1 MRIAKSQ
8 ISKKVLAWAIVFSLV
23 LTFTPTIEATHE
35 DDDTINVENA
45 VFPWEDDGIS
55 NDLLFFAHDSE
66 DEISNITI
74 NVWKK
79 NTLGNWEEYDNGQTN
94 EDGELEF
101 LNVTA
106 GEYMWDAYDGN
117 NKIQYEGGYA
127 VVDTLYSVGHVGMIE
142 AWDDDDNFDDF
153 IAYVFEGNST
163 SDEGYVKIYDED
175 GDLVDEGYT
184 DEEVDEDWTI
194 FLASN
199 LDRGNYTHYIYEEY
213 NGTLIHNGSFHS
225 YGSYNTTSDDDSDE
239 WFESWDYETEDT
251 NGDDIANEINVIFDP
266 DTDCNC
272 SLEVN
277 VYMDVYNNDTGNY
290 VEWEYGNYTITGTE
304 DDEFSMEWTARED
317 GNFTFYFNLYDDDW
331 NWEDQFEVYEY
342 LECDANNTDCESNN
356 GNGTEDSD
364 EWFEDMDYY
373 VDPSDT
379 INIEYDPNTDC
390 YCEVRVWVYIDV
402 YQDGNKID
410 TIADDYYIYYTDY
423 DWFEQSWTAYEND
436 TYDFKV
442 VLFDGENGP
451 DNYEDEIWIYNVYL
465 GSGDNG
471 TGGDG
476 DGEYGIGHVGQIDD
490 VDGDGF
496 VNDYIGAVTEED
508 EFRTEAY
515 FEIYSIGGELVDSGI
530 AEDGVFIS
538 SNLPGDD
545 YVQYIYY
552 EEGGDKLQASVF
564 YSYGNSSGNT
574 STVINVDMAVLEDE
588 EEEGEPNLFCEDGPC
603 DDAFFKAHRGH
614 WENGISNVTIEICTY
629 ENDTGECEHYDTV
642 YTNETGEAAS
652 YDGSCATYEWT
663 ASYEDNEIDSGIY
676 EIWACGDDE
685 DDHDDHGD
693 NETED
698 YDEKFSSWDYY
709 GTYDENDE
717 HQWNKVIIGY
727 NPDTDCDCEM
737 DVYVEVIIW
746 DEDGNYVDYSG
757 ENHTINNGYSDWF
770 EIGLEVD
777 EPGKYWFTVDLYD
790 DNWTH
795 EDQFNF
801 SLIMSDEWFIDQFSQ
816 DGSSVRINLD
826 PQTNYGGEIGTE
838 YYFDVLRLNESNDD
852 WEYIDGDYTNAVIT
866 SSDNEDIN
874 FEWTAEEEGTYRF
887 MVYMYDEHWNME
899 NMVQFETEIVMN
911 HAPVIHGINTQQ
923 IFEGQMFT
931 FEVDV
936 TDKDGDNLEF
946 KWDMG
951 DGTLG
956 GGPWG
961 LHDES
966 IMYVYPDDGEYVIS
980 VHVSDGNGGRAEENF
995 TILVIN
1001 VDPTL
1006 QISYDDFGQEGQALS
1021 FNSQASDV
1029 PEDTVTV
1036 TWSFPDGTQ
1045 VEGNFAQYLFV
1056 DDGEFLI
1063 RVTAEDEDGGLTS
1076 ESLKVTIENVAPIF
1090 TTLER
1095 PTQAQEGENLDFV
1108 FEATDP
1114 GDDTIVF
1121 HIDFGDGTAPMI
1133 TQDGN
1138 VSHKYAEGSDFVVIV
1153 CAKDEDGGETCR
1165 DVPISVDLLEQLEE
1179 EGLLPGFNLLLAL
1192 SALGV
1197 VGMLR
1202 RRTH

>member
-1 MRIAKSQ
+1 MSIAKSQ
-8 ISKKVLAWAIVFSLV
+8 ISKKALSWALVFALV
-23 LTFTPTIEATHE
+23 VSFTPTIGATHE
-35 DDDTINVENA
+35 DDYINVENA
-45 VFPWEDDGIS
+45 VFPIDADGLANDLAFLSHVEDD
-55 NDLLFFAHDSE
+55 
-66 DEISNITI
+66 EIGNITI

-79 NTLGNWEEYDNGQTN
+79 NALGNWEEYDDGETN
-94 EDGELEF
+94 ETGELTF
-101 LNVTA
+101 FNATS
-106 GEYMWDAYDGN
+106 GEYMWDAYEGN
-117 NKIQYEGGYA
+117 NKIENEGGFA
-127 VVDTLYSVGHVGMIE
+127 VINTLYSVSHVGMVNDFDG
-142 AWDDDDNFDDF
+142 DDDTDDF
-153 IAYVFEGNST
+153 IAYIFENNET
-163 SDEGYVKIYDED
+163 SEDGYVEVYDD
-175 GDLVDEGYT
+175 GGNLFDYGYT
-184 DEEVDEDWTI
+184 DEELDDNFTV

-213 NGTLIHNGSFHS
+213 NGTLIQNGSFYS
-225 YGSYNTTSDDDSDE
+225 YGSSTTTSDDDYDE
-239 WFESWDYETEDT
+239 WFESWDYDTEDT
-251 NGDDIANEINVIFDP
+251 NGDDVANEINVIFDP

-277 VYMDVYNNDTGNY
+277 VYMDVYNNDTGDY

-451 DNYEDEIWIYNVYL
+451 DNYEDEIWIYEVYL

-685 DDHDDHGD
+685 DD

-698 YDEKFSSWDYY
+698 YDEWFEDWDFY
-709 GTYDENDE
+709 GNTDGNE
-717 HQWNKVIIGY
+717 HIWNKINIGFVI
-727 NPDTDCDCEM
+727 DTECDCET
-737 DVYVEVIIW
+737 DVYVEAIIW
-746 DEDGNYVDYSG
+746 DEDGNYVDYKF
-757 ENHTINNGYSDWF
+757 ENYTIYGYGDWF
-770 EIGLEVD
+770 ELELEV
-777 EPGKYWFTVDLYD
+777 EGPGKYWFTVDLYD
-790 DNWTH
+790 ENWTH
-795 EDQFNF
+795 EDAFNF
-801 SLIMSDEWFIDQFSQ
+801 SLLMSDEWLETDEDGVEWYDEDNTVHIELYPRTNYEGEIWTYYYIEIYHLNEEDEWNWIDWLSA
-816 DGSSVRINLD
+816 DVRISA
-826 PQTNYGGEIGTE
+826 
-838 YYFDVLRLNESNDD
+838 SNSKDLH
-852 WEYIDGDYTNAVIT
+852 
-866 SSDNEDIN
+866 
-874 FEWTAEEEGTYRF
+874 FEWTAEESGQYRF
-887 MVYMYDEHWNME
+887 EIYMYDNYENME
-899 NMVQFETEIVMN
+899 DMADFEVEIIVN
-911 HAPVIHGINTQQ
+911 SAPVIHGINTEQV
-923 IFEGQMFT
+923 FEGQMFN
-931 FEVDV
+931 FEVEV
-936 TDKDGDNLEF
+936 TDENGDNLEF
-946 KWDMG
+946 NWDMG

-961 LHDES
+961 LHDETIS
-966 IMYVYPDDGEYVIS
+966 YVYPDDGEYVIT
-980 VHVSDGNGGRAEENF
+980 VKVSDGNGGRAEENF
-995 TILVIN
+995 TIWVMN
-1001 VDPTL
+1001 NDPIL
-1006 QISYDDFGQEGQALS
+1006 QVSYDDFGQEGQTLS
-1021 FNSQASDV
+1021 FTSQTNDV
-1029 PEDTVTV
+1029 PDDEVIV
-1036 TWSFPDGTQ
+1036 TWTFPDGTQ
-1045 VEGNFAQYLFV
+1045 VEGNFAQYRFV
-1056 DDGEFLI
+1056 DDGEFMI
-1063 RVTAEDEDGGLTS
+1063 GVTAEDEDGGRTS
-1076 ESLKVTIENVAPIF
+1076 ESLVVNIENVAPIF
-1090 TTLER
+1090 TEFQVPST
-1095 PTQAQEGENLDFV
+1095 AQEGEILDFT
-1108 FEATDP
+1108 FDATDP

-1121 HIDFGDGTAPMI
+1121 NIDFGDGTAPII

-1138 VSHKYAEGSDFVVIV
+1138 VSHRFAEGDTFTLVI

-1165 DVPISVDLLEQLEE
+1165 QQIFPVSILEKLEDD
-1179 EGLLPGFNLLLAL
+1179 GLLPGFNLLLAI

>member
-8 ISKKVLAWAIVFSLV
+8 IGKKVLAWALIFSLV
-23 LTFTPTIEATHE
+23 VSFTPTIGATHE
-35 DDDTINVENA
+35 DDYINVENA
-45 VFPWEDDGIS
+45 VFPIDADGLANDLAFLSHVEDD
-55 NDLLFFAHDSE
+55 
-66 DEISNITI
+66 EIGNITI

-79 NTLGNWEEYDNGQTN
+79 NALGNWEEYDDGETN
-94 EDGELEF
+94 ETGELTF
-101 LNVTA
+101 FNATS
-106 GEYMWDAYDGN
+106 GEYMWDAYEGN
-117 NKIQYEGGYA
+117 NKIENEGGFA
-127 VVDTLYSVGHVGMIE
+127 VINTLYSVSHVGMVNDFDG
-142 AWDDDDNFDDF
+142 DDDTDDF
-153 IAYVFEGNST
+153 IAYIFENNET
-163 SDEGYVKIYDED
+163 SEDGYVEVYDD
-175 GDLVDEGYT
+175 GGNLFDYGYT
-184 DEEVDEDWTI
+184 DEELDDNFTV

-213 NGTLIHNGSFHS
+213 NGTLIQNGSFYS
-225 YGSYNTTSDDDSDE
+225 YGSSTTTSDDDYDE
-239 WFESWDYETEDT
+239 WFESWDYDTEDT
-251 NGDDIANEINVIFDP
+251 NGDDVANEINVIFDP

-717 HQWNKVIIGY
+717 HQWNQLIIIY
-727 NPDTDCDCEM
+727 NPDTDCDCDM
-737 DVYVEVIIW
+737 DVYVEAIIW
-746 DEDGNYVDYSG
+746 DENGDYVDYSG
-757 ENHTINNGYSDWF
+757 ENHTIYNDDSDWF

-790 DNWTH
+790 DEWNH

-801 SLIMSDEWFIDQFSQ
+801 TLIMSDEWFIDQFSQ
-816 DGSSVRINLD
+816 DGDSVRINLD
-826 PQTNYGGEIGTE
+826 PQTNYDGEIGTE
-838 YYFDVLRLNESNDD
+838 YYLDVLRFNESNDD
-852 WEYIDGDYTNAVIT
+852 WDYIDEDIADAVIT

-874 FEWTAEEEGTYRF
+874 FEWTAEEEGTYLF
-887 MVYMYDEHWNME
+887 AVYMYDEHGNME
-899 NMVQFETEIVMN
+899 DMAEFEAVIVLN
-911 HAPVIHGINTQQ
+911 HAPEIGDLNTDRV
-923 IFEGQMFT
+923 FEGQMFN
-931 FEVDV
+931 FEVDAF
-936 TDKDGDNLEF
+936 DADDDDLEYS
-946 KWDMG
+946 WDMG
-951 DGTLG
+951 NGNLIEDDSVRYG
-956 GGPWG
+956 
-961 LHDES
+961 
-966 IMYVYPDDGEYVIS
+966 YPDDGIYTIIVS
-980 VHVSDGNGGRAEENF
+980 VSDGMTTTTKEFEL
-995 TILVIN
+995 IVDN
-1001 VDPTL
+1001 VAPTL
-1006 QISYDDFGQEGQALS
+1006 QVSYDDFGQEGQTLS

-1029 PEDTVTV
+1029 SEDTVTV

-1045 VEGNFAQYLFV
+1045 VEGNFGQYQFT

-1063 RVTAEDEDGGLTS
+1063 GVTAEDEDGGRTS
-1076 ESLKVTIENVAPIF
+1076 ESLLINIENVAPTF
-1090 TTLER
+1090 TEFR
-1095 PTQAQEGENLDFV
+1095 IPSQAQEGENLDFT

-1121 HIDFGDGTAPMI
+1121 SIDFGDGTAPMI

-1138 VSHKYAEGSDFVVIV
+1138 VSHKFAEGDTFTLVV
-1153 CAKDEDGGETCR
+1153 CAKDEDGGENCR
-1165 DVPISVDLLEQLEE
+1165 EQILPVSILEQLED
-1179 EGLLPGFNLLLAL
+1179 EGLLPGFNLLLAI

-1197 VGMLR
+1197 VGILR

>member
-8 ISKKVLAWAIVFSLV
+8 IGKKVLAWAIIFSLV
-23 LTFTPTIEATHE
+23 VSFTPTIGATHE
-35 DDDTINVENA
+35 DDYINVENA
-45 VFPWEDDGIS
+45 VFPIDADGLANDLAFLSHVEDD
-55 NDLLFFAHDSE
+55 
-66 DEISNITI
+66 EIGNITI

-79 NTLGNWEEYDNGQTN
+79 NALGNWEEYDDGETN
-94 EDGELEF
+94 ETGELTF
-101 LNVTA
+101 FNVTS

-117 NKIQYEGGYA
+117 NKIENEGGYA
-127 VVDTLYSVGHVGMIE
+127 VIDTLYSVSHVGIVNDFDG
-142 AWDDDDNFDDF
+142 DDDVDDF
-153 IAYVFEGNST
+153 IAYIFENNET
-163 SDEGYVKIYDED
+163 SEDGYVEIYDDD
-175 GDLVDEGYT
+175 GNLFDYGYT
-184 DEEVDEDWTI
+184 DEELDNDFTV

-213 NGTLIHNGSFHS
+213 NGTLIQNGSFYS
-225 YGSYNTTSDDDSDE
+225 YGSSTTTSDDDYDE
-239 WFESWDYETEDT
+239 WFESWDYDTEDT
-251 NGDDIANEINVIFDP
+251 NGDDVANEINVIFDP

-538 SNLPGDD
+538 SNLSEDD

-588 EEEGEPNLFCEDGPC
+588 EEGEPNLFCEDGPC

-614 WENGISNVTIEICTY
+614 WENGISNVIIEICTY

-685 DDHDDHGD
+685 DD

-717 HQWNKVIIGY
+717 HQWDNVIIVY
-727 NPDTDCDCEM
+727 DPDTDCDCDVDL
-737 DVYVEVIIW
+737 DVYIDVF
-746 DEDGNYVDYSG
+746 DNATGDYLG
-757 ENHTINNGYSDWF
+757 YIYDNHTIYGEEGDRF
-770 EIGLEVD
+770 EQKWTAD
-777 EPGKYWFTVDLYD
+777 YAGKYDFYVELYD
-790 DNWTH
+790 QEYGH
-795 EDQFNF
+795 SEDSFEF
-801 SLIMSDEWFIDQFSQ
+801 SLIMSDEWFFEEFNQ
-816 DGSSVRINLD
+816 DGSTVRVNLD
-826 PQTNYGGEIGTE
+826 PQTEYDGEIGTY
-838 YYFDVLRLNESNDD
+838 YYFDVFRLNESND
-852 WEYIDGDYTNAVIT
+852 WEYVDGDSADAVIT
-866 SSDNEDIN
+866 SSGNEPIH
-874 FEWTAEEEGTYRF
+874 FEWTAEEDGTYRF
-887 MVYMYDEHWNME
+887 EVYMYDEYWNME
-899 NMVQFETEIVMN
+899 DMTEFETDIVLN
-911 HAPVIHGINTQQ
+911 HAPEIGELNTDRV
-923 IFEGQMFT
+923 FEGQMFN
-931 FEVDV
+931 FEVDAF
-936 TDKDGDNLEF
+936 DADGDDLEYMWEMGDESSKKDGDSVRH
-946 KWDMG
+946 G
-951 DGTLG
+951 Y
-956 GGPWG
+956 
-961 LHDES
+961 S
-966 IMYVYPDDGEYVIS
+966 DDGVYTIVVS
-980 VHVSDGNGGRAEENF
+980 VSDGETTTTKEFELIVENMAP
-995 TILVIN
+995 TVN
-1001 VDPTL
+1001 VM
-1006 QISYDDFGQEGQALS
+1006 YDEVVDEGTEVS
-1021 FNSQASDV
+1021 FAAQTDDV
-1029 PEDTVTV
+1029 AADEVRIM
-1036 TWSFPDGTQ
+1036 WSFPDGSMM
-1045 VEGNFAQYLFV
+1045 EGNFAQYTFR
-1056 DDGEFLI
+1056 DDGEYL
-1063 RVTAEDEDGGLTS
+1063 VTVIAEDEDGG
-1076 ESLKVTIENVAPIF
+1076 VTQEMLMVIVNNVAPQF
-1090 TTLER
+1090 TQFEI
-1095 PTQAQEGENLDFV
+1095 PSGGEEGTAIDFQV
-1108 FEATDP
+1108 SATDP
-1114 GDDTIVF
+1114 GDDTIVYTF
-1121 HIDFGDGTAPMI
+1121 DFGDDTAVLMS
-1133 TQDGN
+1133 QDGN
-1138 VSHKYAEGSDFVVIV
+1138 MSHKFAEGDTFTVII

-1165 DVPISVDLLEQLEE
+1165 TETIPVSVLEE
-1179 EGLLPGFNLLLAL
+1179 LEDEGLLPGFSLISVI

-1197 VGMLR
+1197 IGILR